1 LKGEEMNNQSGEDKY
16 SLPSFNS
23 QGIVK
28 SCVVEDNS
36 IEERE
41 KEISKD
47 IFRTF
52 IQYAKTFRE
61 VELVRVGKN
70 TLVRTPKFNMFVA
83 YGRNDIILNVCEL
96 LREKYYFDSEGLY
109 QYILYLC
116 NNLKTIKKEETMSK
130 PNLPNRAQHNMFFN
144 MLKLA
149 KYEGVFHNSEFIVNT
164 GTSSLVVPYD
174 VVPMYNF
181 CLDLYDI
188 AVEIPENIGSKSNG
202 ECYKVSLS
210 EFYNTLSPEQQFMV
224 DNRDTKTEETV
235 VEEKTE
241 EGTKITFYIIRQ
253 ERKDLIDEIAE
264 TTKTLLSF
272 DDKTSW
278 MYKQSEL
285 QLEYLNA
292 KFACIEDWYQKN
304 K

>member
-1 LKGEEMNNQSGEDKY
+1 MNNQSGEDKY

-47 IFRTF
+47 ITF
-52 IQYAKTFRE
+52 
-61 VELVRVGKN
+61 N
-70 TLVRTPKFNMFVA
+70 PDTLC
-83 YGRNDIILNVCEL
+83 DII
-96 LREKYYFDSEGLY
+96 
-109 QYILYLC
+109 ITIC
-116 NNLKTIKKEETMSK
+116 NNLKTIMKEETMSK
-130 PNLPNRAQHNMFFN
+130 SNLPNRGQHNMFFD

-174 VVPMYNF
+174 VVSMYIF
-181 CLDLYDI
+181 CLDLYAV
-188 AVEIPENIGSKSNG
+188 AVEIPGYTNCKSHG
-202 ECYKVSLS
+202 ECFKEVLS
-210 EFYNTLSPEQQFMV
+210 EFHNTLSPEQQFMV
-224 DNRDTKTEETV
+224 VNRDTKKEERV

-264 TTKTLLSF
+264 VTKTLLSF
-272 DDKTSW
+272 ENKTSW
-278 MYKQSEL
+278 MYNQTKL
-285 QLEYLNA
+285 HLEYLNA
-292 KFACIEDWYQKN
+292 KFALIEEWYQKN

>member
-1 LKGEEMNNQSGEDKY
+1 MNNQSGEDKY

-36 IEERE
+36 IEEIE
-41 KEISKD
+41 KKISKD
-47 IFRTF
+47 IFKTF
-52 IQYAKTFRE
+52 LQYARTFRE

-83 YGRNDIILNVCEL
+83 YGRNDIILNVCDL

-116 NNLKTIKKEETMSK
+116 NNLKTIKKEEIMSK
-130 PNLPNRAQHNMFFN
+130 SNLPNRAQHNMFFN

-164 GTSSLVVPYD
+164 GTSTLVVPYD

-188 AVEIPENIGSKSNG
+188 VVEIPGHING
-202 ECYKVSLS
+202 KTFGEYYKEVLS

-224 DNRDTKTEETV
+224 DNRDTKTEEKV
-235 VEEKTE
+235 VEENTE
-241 EGTKITFYIIRQ
+241 EGTKTTFLIIQQ
-253 ERKDLIDEIAE
+253 ERKNLIDEISE
-264 TTKTLLSF
+264 VTKTLLSF
-272 DDKTSW
+272 ENKTSW
-278 MYKQSEL
+278 MYNQTKL
-285 QLEYLNA
+285 HLEYLNA
-292 KFACIEDWYQKN
+292 KFVFVEAQYK
-304 K
+304 KHK